1 MSENHPHAE
10 RPLVTVVVPHYN
22 QPQALADCLDSLAR
36 QSFPA
41 AHYEVIVADNG
52 SDDQAALAVAL
63 ELLPGARLVREEKR
77 GAANAR
83 NAAIEVA
90 RGEAFAFID
99 ADCVAHPDWLA
110 EGLAALART
119 DLVGGEVVVTVAN
132 EGRPSPVEAFE
143 RVFGFR
149 QRMYVRRKNFS
160 VTANLFATRA
170 AVEAVGPFRHG
181 VSEDLDW
188 CRRAVALGFRLAFN
202 ARSIISHPA
211 RRTWDDLVLK
221 WDRLTAERW
230 NGFEG
235 RSPGRRLEWAALA
248 VATAL
253 SAAPHLL
260 TVLTSRR
267 LRRLQDRAGAAAVLA
282 RIRWWRA
289 RRMIAL
295 LAAG

>member
-119 DLVGGEVVVTVAN
+119 DLVGGEVVLT
-132 EGRPSPVEAFE
+132 
-143 RVFGFR
+143 
-149 QRMYVRRKNFS
+149 
-160 VTANLFATRA
+160 A